1 MDYKEGFWYKDYV
14 GNFFKCKKANK
25 KNKVFVADARV
36 VNKFYEIVEEFVTI
50 SQFKELEQM
59 SIGEAMTFLPLSEY
73 ASYIVKL
80 EKCSGKLY
88 CETKEQ
94 EEEIY
99 NNLKT
104 HEFPLIDIVYDSPM
118 VPEKGIAERYGT
130 LKEAIEE
137 NKKIEKHFRDSTKDR
152 AYGIDAIEEVSKA
165 LISRSD
171 RESFFRES
179 FLTDTISDTFN
190 KTVYAVDSEIK
201 PSDEPKLIV
210 EKNQSISREELGE
223 LSLTTTDILCQ
234 EVINAIADA
243 RRFKSVIE
251 LSYVEI
257 EELYS
262 VFNHDVLNK
271 YIKRPDLVVDEIFI
285 KKNIYIRTY
294 GEFQNKAIFLDD
306 TFYDYKLISDSN
318 NYLCLVPTRKKNK

>member
-1 MDYKEGFWYKDYV
+1 MDYKNGFWYKDYV
-14 GNFFKCKKANK
+14 GNFYKCKQAHKQR
-25 KNKVFVADARV
+25 VFEAEARV
-36 VNKFYEIVEEFVTI
+36 VNKFYEITEEFINLSSFNNLV
-50 SQFKELEQM
+50 QM

-118 VPEKGIAERYGT
+118 VPEKSMAERYST

-137 NKKIEKHFRDSTKDR
+137 NKKIEKHFIDSTKDR

-165 LISRSD
+165 LMSRLD
-171 RESFFRES
+171 REN
-179 FLTDTISDTFN
+179 FLTDSISDAFK

-201 PSDEPKLIV
+201 PSEELELIA

-251 LSYVEI
+251 LSNAEI

-271 YIKRPDLVVDEIFI
+271 YITRPEPVVDNKFMR
-285 KKNIYIRTY
+285 NYVAIREE
-294 GEFQNKAIFLDD
+294 GEFKDKAIFLDD
-306 TFYDYKLISDSN
+306 TFYDYKLVTDSQD
-318 NYLCLVPTRKKNK
+318 YLCLVPIRKK